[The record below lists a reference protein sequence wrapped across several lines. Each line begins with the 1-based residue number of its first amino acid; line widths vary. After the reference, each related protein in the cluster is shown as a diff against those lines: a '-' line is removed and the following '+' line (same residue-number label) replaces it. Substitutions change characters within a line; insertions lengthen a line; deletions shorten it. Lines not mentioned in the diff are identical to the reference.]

1 MGDTIQDHFKKPTA
15 KKKLRTSVANPYKR
29 EEERL
34 EIRRVRSEETESMPP
49 LCFLCNRGLAGCP
62 EKKGTVDD
70 S

>member
-1 MGDTIQDHFKKPTA
+1 MGDTIQDHLKPAAT
-15 KKKLRTSVANPYKR
+15 KKLSTSVANPYKR

-34 EIRRVRSEETESMPP
+34 EIRRVRIEEIESMPP
-49 LCFLCNRGLAGCP
+49 LCFLCNRGLARCP